1 MRGAG
6 RASGCFSDLPWLWR
20 VCKRREVEG
29 SVESRTPA
37 CVECLLQ
44 GAVEGSLQQGVASL
58 PTQKPPDTVAMPKLS
73 LHSKLL
79 KLVFL
84 FDSAPREKS
93 IRSSNCSAP
102 EASCRTSL
110 GQDNFTNSAHPI
122 IRPLTYTKLRFFW
135 CRPSFKAFSRLPLME
150 ARSKASRAWQGRRV

>member
-1 MRGAG
+1 MFIEVKSMRGTE

-20 VCKRREVEG
+20 VCKRQEVEG
-29 SVESRTPA
+29 PVESRTPA

-79 KLVFL
+79 KLKLVFL
-84 FDSAPREKS
+84 FDSAPRASESIGS
-93 IRSSNCSAP
+93 IRSSSCSAP
-102 EASCRTSL
+102 EASSRTSL
-110 GQDNFTNSAHPI
+110 GKDFTISAHA
-122 IRPLTYTKLRFFW
+122 
-135 CRPSFKAFSRLPLME
+135 SDLP
-150 ARSKASRAWQGRRV
+150 